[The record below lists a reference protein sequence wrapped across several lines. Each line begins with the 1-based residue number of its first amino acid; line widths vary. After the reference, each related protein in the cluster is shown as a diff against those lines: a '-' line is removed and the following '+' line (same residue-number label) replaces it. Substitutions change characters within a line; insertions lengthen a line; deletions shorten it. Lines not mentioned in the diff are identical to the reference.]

1 MIDTSKNGEIELF
14 KAVSALK
21 DLAQKNGRDNA
32 LIEEIFE
39 EVLLEGKLEENQDFF
54 HDKNGIKK
62 STTNQN
68 KLLKIQKKNNFALT
82 ARNEFKAKKLLK
94 K

>member
-1 MIDTSKNGEIELF
+1 MKI
-14 KAVSALK
+14 
-21 DLAQKNGRDNA
+21 
-32 LIEEIFE
+32 
-39 EVLLEGKLEENQDFF
+39 
-54 HDKNGIKK
+54 NGIKK

-82 ARNEFKAKKLLK
+82 AGNEFKAKKLLK

>member
-1 MIDTSKNGEIELF
+1 MIDTSKNEEIELF

-39 EVLLEGKLEENQDFF
+39 EVLLEEKRKPRFL
-54 HDKNGIKK
+54 
-62 STTNQN
+62 S
-68 KLLKIQKKNNFALT
+68 
-82 ARNEFKAKKLLK
+82 
-94 K
+94 